1 MNSLI
6 DTFFSRYPRKSIRL
20 LEILP
25 PLLSL
30 FLISMPFWGS
40 IFFPVQLAYFI
51 IFFDMYWLY
60 KSLNLAVCS
69 FIAARKIKEAENV
82 DWLAKAEKLSNYSK
96 MHHVVIIPTYQES
109 IEKLCET
116 LENFRMQTFP
126 PKRLFVFVGFEEREK
141 KATEK
146 AKILEKEYGKE
157 FGGLYFTFH
166 PDLPNEIKGKSSNQ
180 AYAARVAEKIL
191 IEGKGISEEFLT
203 VSSVDADCIFDRQF
217 FAYLSHEFLM
227 SAAPH
232 LKFWQSANVNYNNFW
247 KVPSFTRIISFF
259 GSLWRTSILVQHI
272 RLIPNSVYSLSFKLL
287 HSLDYW
293 DSDVIPEDYRIFFK
307 AYFRTK
313 GRVIV
318 EPIFLKTS
326 MDAAQSSSY
335 VGSLMNKY
343 HQERR
348 WSWGISD
355 DALYIRWYLTIA
367 GVPFFK
373 KTLLVANVVMDHI
386 LWPVNWFFITVSAN
400 AVVLLNPV
408 FSRTNLGYTLPQLSG
423 FILTLCLVSLVGMI
437 YVDYTMRSR
446 SSFSKQSKIRQ
457 LLFPLEFIFMPI
469 GGFLLSAL
477 PALITQI
484 QLIIGKR
491 MEYKVTDKV

>member
-1 MNSLI
+1 
-6 DTFFSRYPRKSIRL
+6 
-20 LEILP
+20 
-25 PLLSL
+25 
-30 FLISMPFWGS
+30 
-40 IFFPVQLAYFI
+40 
-51 IFFDMYWLY
+51 
-60 KSLNLAVCS
+60 
-69 FIAARKIKEAENV
+69 
-82 DWLAKAEKLSNYSK
+82 
-96 MHHVVIIPTYQES
+96 
-109 IEKLCET
+109 
-116 LENFRMQTFP
+116 
-126 PKRLFVFVGFEEREK
+126 
-141 KATEK
+141 
-146 AKILEKEYGKE
+146 
-157 FGGLYFTFH
+157 
-166 PDLPNEIKGKSSNQ
+166 
-180 AYAARVAEKIL
+180 
-191 IEGKGISEEFLT
+191 
-203 VSSVDADCIFDRQF
+203 
-217 FAYLSHEFLM
+217 
-227 SAAPH
+227 
-232 LKFWQSANVNYNNFW
+232 
-247 KVPSFTRIISFF
+247 
-259 GSLWRTSILVQHI
+259 
-272 RLIPNSVYSLSFKLL
+272 
-287 HSLDYW
+287 
-293 DSDVIPEDYRIFFK
+293 
-307 AYFRTK
+307 
-313 GRVIV
+313 
-318 EPIFLKTS
+318 